1 MQRTLHYLPYN
12 KAFETLKFLRT
23 AVQDKLFISVT
34 GMDSAVGENYVGKN
48 LPLSERFMK
57 LESAEA
63 DIFQIQAPICLYRQE
78 EFISLLETA
87 GWKVEDIW
95 QSAFGNLKAVCF

>member
-1 MQRTLHYLPYN
+1 
-12 KAFETLKFLRT
+12 
-23 AVQDKLFISVT
+23 
-34 GMDSAVGENYVGKN
+34 
-48 LPLSERFMK
+48 MK

-95 QSAFGNLKAVCF
+95 QSAFGNLKAVCK